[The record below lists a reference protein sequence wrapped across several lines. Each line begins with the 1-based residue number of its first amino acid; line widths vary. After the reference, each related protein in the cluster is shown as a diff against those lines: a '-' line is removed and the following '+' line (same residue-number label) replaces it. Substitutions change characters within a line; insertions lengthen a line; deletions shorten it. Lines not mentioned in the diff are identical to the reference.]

1 MAILVTG
8 GAGYVGSHTVLALQR
23 AGYDVV
29 VVDNLSNS
37 SAEPLDRVSRLSGSK
52 VTFYEL
58 DLRDISKLR
67 QVFRSEAIEAVV
79 HLAGL
84 KSVGESVADPIKYY
98 DNNVG
103 SSVALT
109 TVMSS
114 CDVRT
119 LVFSSSATVYGQA
132 DSPEYVESMAV
143 APVNPYGHTKLT
155 IEHLLQD
162 LAGSS
167 QHWRMC
173 ALRYFNPVGA
183 DESGAIGEDPVGV
196 PANLFPYIAQVAIGK
211 RRCLTVFG
219 NDYATRDGTAVRDYI
234 HVSDLAEGHLAAL
247 QKMPPEGNFFSAFNL
262 GVGHG
267 ESVLDVIRAFEQA
280 SGVAIPYRIAARRPG
295 DLAAYW
301 ANPAKAH
308 ELLGWRAERGLQRAC
323 EDTWRWQVRNPDG
336 YQSAA
341 NGSV

>member
-8 GAGYVGSHTVLALQR
+8 GAGYIGSHVVLALQR

-37 SAEPLDRVSRLSGSK
+37 SAEPLHRISRLSGAT

-67 QVFRSEAIEAVV
+67 QVFRSGAIEAVV

-84 KSVGESVADPIKYY
+84 KSVSESVGGPIKYY

-109 TVMSS
+109 TVMAS

-119 LVFSSSATVYGQA
+119 LVFSSSATVYGPA
-132 DSPEYVESMAV
+132 DSPEYVESMALT
-143 APVNPYGHTKLT
+143 PINPYGHTKLT

-162 LAGSS
+162 LAGSNGG
-167 QHWRMC
+167 WRVC
-173 ALRYFNPVGA
+173 ALRYFNPIGA
-183 DESGAIGEDPVGV
+183 DESGDLGEDPRGV
-196 PANLFPYIAQVAIGK
+196 PANLFPYIAQVAIGT
-211 RRCLTVFG
+211 RPFVTVFG
-219 NDYATRDGTAVRDYI
+219 NDYGTPDGTGVRDYI

-247 QKMPPEGNFFSAFNL
+247 QKMPPKGNFFEAFNL

-267 ESVLDVIRAFEQA
+267 ESVLDVIRAFERA
-280 SGVAIPYRIAARRPG
+280 SGHDIPYHIAARRPG

-301 ANPAKAH
+301 ANPTKAH
-308 ELLGWRAERGLQRAC
+308 ELLGWSAKRSLQRAC

-336 YQSAA
+336 Y
-341 NGSV
+341 GV